1 MTRLDQGHGHGVGG
15 RHPRTVGDWHATA
28 EPSGMQ
34 VWTTEVCAQHERFS
48 YWREVLCEAFVS
60 LSPEL
65 KQRNPEPDFLGEV
78 SSRPLSLSTQ
88 TRVFSRTQYIQ
99 RRWDEIRRNPVDFC
113 FANFQL
119 EGSCVVRQDGQ
130 ETLVSPGDFSVVDST
145 RPYFLDFREDWRV
158 LSFRIPRDQLV
169 SRLAAPRQAMARCVS
184 GQTGLGLIAARFARS
199 LEHVDAGIHA
209 QDGLSAALNGIIT
222 TALGATLEAQER
234 DRLPVR
240 AAFRQAVETYIA
252 DHLMEPRLGPD
263 LLAARFKVSRRTL
276 YGLFEDAP
284 LSVSGLIR
292 ELRLQHSARDLR
304 SAGHPGVLA
313 VALRW
318 GFNDA
323 SHFSRLFKQRFGIS
337 PRGFSAGETPTA

>member
-1 MTRLDQGHGHGVGG
+1 
-15 RHPRTVGDWHATA
+15 
-28 EPSGMQ
+28 MQ
-34 VWTTEVCAQHERFS
+34 VWTTETCAPRERFS
-48 YWREVLCEAFVS
+48 YWREVLCQAFVS
-60 LSPEL
+60 LNPEL
-65 KQRNPEPDFLGEV
+65 RQRDAEPKFLGEV
-78 SSRPLSLSTQ
+78 SSRPLSLSAQ
-88 TRVFSRTQYIQ
+88 TRVFSRPQFIQ
-99 RRWDEIRRNPVDFC
+99 RRWDEIRRNPVEFC

-158 LSFRIPRDQLV
+158 LSFRIPREQLV

-184 GQTGLGLIAARFARS
+184 GHSGLGLVANRFARS
-199 LEHVDAGIHA
+199 LEQVDAGTGISA
-209 QDGLSAALNGIIT
+209 QDGLSAALSGIIT
-222 TALGATLEAQER
+222 TALGATLEAQEH

-252 DHLMEPRLGPD
+252 DHLMEPQLGPD
-263 LLAARFKVSRRTL
+263 LLAERFKVSRRTL
-276 YGLFEDAP
+276 YGLFEETP

-292 ELRLQHSARDLR
+292 ELRLQRSARDLR
-304 SAGHPGVLA
+304 SSGHPGVLA

-337 PRGFSAGETPTA
+337 PRGFSAGETTNPDARRPEAVP